1 MIPRPPPRLFAV
13 SLTLAAPALVVLAV
27 LAAEGPLSGLAA
39 LIGGAAVV
47 AGVAALCWRHLAALA
62 ATQRRIDHLAATG
75 EDRPVEAPLLS
86 GIDLAISRLARTLRG
101 RMQQV
106 STETAVAERMLE
118 TLPEPLLLLD
128 RRRRVIRANRAA
140 RELAESELAG
150 NDLAAGLRQPLLL
163 QAVDAVLAEG
173 GERDVEIALPVP
185 VARAYAARV
194 ASVGPRSHGD
204 GPAAPAAIVVMHDL
218 TPIRRGEQMRVD
230 FVANVSHELRT
241 PLASLLG
248 FLETLRG
255 PARDDAEARE
265 TFLGIMTEQA
275 ERMQRLIED
284 LLSLS
289 RIELD
294 EHTRPTGQVPL
305 GEVLAAV
312 RNMLAMKAAARGMTI
327 EMAVP
332 DGLPPVQG
340 DRDQLTQVFQNLID
354 NAIKYGR
361 TGTPIAVT
369 VSATRDTAG
378 RPAQRVAVADRGDG
392 IPAGELPRLTER
404 FYRVDAARSREMGGT
419 GLGLAIVKHIVNR
432 HRGGFA
438 VESELGQGSVF
449 TVTLPSATTA

>member
-1 MIPRPPPRLFAV
+1 MRRC
-13 SLTLAAPALVVLAV
+13 
-27 LAAEGPLSGLAA
+27 
-39 LIGGAAVV
+39 
-47 AGVAALCWRHLAALA
+47 VAAKAARCCQHRA
-62 ATQRRIDHLAATG
+62 
-75 EDRPVEAPLLS
+75 
-86 GIDLAISRLARTLRG
+86 
-101 RMQQV
+101 
-106 STETAVAERMLE
+106 ETAVAERMLE

-140 RELAESELAG
+140 RELAEVELAG

-163 QAVDAVLAEG
+163 QAVDAVLTGG

-185 VARAYAARV
+185 VARAYAVRV
-194 ASVGPRSHGD
+194 ASVGPRAPVE
-204 GPAAPAAIVVMHDL
+204 GPSAPAAIVVMHDL

-255 PARDDAEARE
+255 PARDDTEARE

-294 EHTRPTGQVPL
+294 EHTRPTGRVPL
-305 GEVLAAV
+305 VEVLSAV
-312 RNMLAMKAAARGMTI
+312 RNMLAMKATARGMAI
-327 EMAVP
+327 EIAAP
-332 DGLPPVQG
+332 DDLPPVQG

-361 TGTPIAVT
+361 AGTPIAVR
-369 VSATRDTAG
+369 VSTDRDTAG
-378 RPAQRVAVADRGDG
+378 RPVLRTAVADRGDG
-392 IPAGELPRLTER
+392 IPAAELPRLTER
-404 FYRVDAARSREMGGT
+404 FYRVDPARSREMGGT

-438 VESELGQGSVF
+438 VESEQGQGSVF
-449 TVTLPSATTA
+449 TVSLPVAPPAEATG